1 MKKKHLVVAGCLVLF
16 CSTQA
21 TAGEENVAVGLKA
34 GSLGGGVELT
44 KVLSDDL
51 VLRTGVNY
59 FTFSADST
67 ISDIDY
73 DMEATYKNGNLLL
86 DWHPFSGSFRI
97 SGGLFLNGNEVDVD
111 GAVRKDRI
119 LGEYA
124 YLAPLTELVHVKGNV
139 DFNTIAPY
147 AGIGWRSNHG
157 ESGWGLACEFGV
169 LFQGAAQVSDLYVQA
184 PVDVND
190 IKPVQDFLDEQKKEI
205 EDELDDYQYY
215 PVASIMLMYNF

>member
-1 MKKKHLVVAGCLVLF
+1 MKKKYFVLAGCLLLLH
-16 CSTQA
+16 STQVA
-21 TAGEENVAVGLKA
+21 AGEENVAVGLKA

-44 KVLSDDL
+44 KVLTEDL

-59 FTFSADST
+59 LTFSVDST
-67 ISDIDY
+67 LSDIDY

-86 DWHPFSGSFRI
+86 DWHPFSGSFRV
-97 SGGLFLNGNEVDVD
+97 SGGIFLNGNEVDVD
-111 GAVRKDRI
+111 GMAPTDRI
-119 LGEYA
+119 FSGDSYYFPQGDL
-124 YLAPLTELVHVKGNV
+124 LHVKGNV

-157 ESGWGLACEFGV
+157 EAGWGLACEFGV
-169 LFQGAAQVSDLYVQA
+169 LFQGSAQVSDLYVQS
-184 PVDVND
+184 PVDFNQ
-190 IKPVQDFLDEQKKEI
+190 IESVQDFLDEQKKEI